1 MAVVPT
7 VTSNSVAALLEDS
20 VSAGTVKTVSV
31 SIGRLAK
38 TGFDAQKAVNIVNA
52 LSDCLSKD
60 LYEIQHTQ
68 KSRLIEE

>member
-7 VTSNSVAALLEDS
+7 ITSNSVAALLDNGSSGGEI
-20 VSAGTVKTVSV
+20 KTVSV

-38 TGFDAQKAVNIVNA
+38 AGFDAQKAVNIVNA